1 MDFKERSAYLSDY
14 MAKVINAKTVA
25 ENAQKAALDAASEF
39 GYEMGVMFEKG
50 RIYEELDTIY
60 HSLTDEEE
68 DARLTLEI
76 AKQVVSRTDAVENE

>member
-1 MDFKERSAYLSDY
+1 MDFKEKSEYLSGY
-14 MAKVINAKTVA
+14 MAKVIDAKTVA
-25 ENAQKAALDAASEF
+25 EDAQKAALDAASEF

-50 RIYEELDTIY
+50 RIYEELDAIF

-76 AKQVVSRTDAVENE
+76 AKQVVSRTDYKDE

>member
-1 MDFKERSAYLSDY
+1 MDFQERSEYLSGY

-25 ENAQKAALDAASEF
+25 EDAQKAVLDAASEF

-50 RIYEELDTIY
+50 RIYEELDAIF

-76 AKQVVSRTDAVENE
+76 AKQVVSRTDYRYE

>member
-1 MDFKERSAYLSDY
+1 MDLQERSEYLSGY

-25 ENAQKAALDAASEF
+25 EDAKKAVLDAASEF

-50 RIYEELDTIY
+50 RIYEELDAIF

-76 AKQVVSRTDAVENE
+76 AKQVVSRTDYRYE